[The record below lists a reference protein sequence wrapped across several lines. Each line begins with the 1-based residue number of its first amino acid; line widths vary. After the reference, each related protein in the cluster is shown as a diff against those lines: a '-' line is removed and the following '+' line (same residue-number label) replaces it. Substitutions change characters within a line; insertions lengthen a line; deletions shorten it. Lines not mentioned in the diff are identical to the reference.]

1 MLEYSRFKLTRVGN
15 PRHFSVGEQVQLCSI
30 GSNRHRQVVHHLGI
44 ILTKIKRTIET
55 KTKTRSTT
63 ETKTKRT
70 TETQTKTKIKTKR
83 QMQSAPV

>member
-30 GSNRHRQVVHHLGI
+30 GSNRHGQVVHHLGI
-44 ILTKIKRTIET
+44 ILTNTKRT
-55 KTKTRSTT
+55 KTKTKRTT

-70 TETQTKTKIKTKR
+70 TETQTERKTKIKR